1 MVMDNFVFPTVFP
14 PHAGAGVHTQ
24 QLRQAVEPDLTPNQ
38 RTAVMARIW
47 REERNFWISV
57 LTFLLWG

>member
-1 MVMDNFVFPTVFP
+1 MLFCT
-14 PHAGAGVHTQ
+14 GAGLHTH
-24 QLRQAVEPDLTPNQ
+24 QLRLAVEPDLTPNQ